1 LHCPWRIVCA
11 VALLLISLSAD
22 AQAPRAPAQA
32 PSPSAPRPQ
41 APRVQTQAIEIRA
54 QTVEAFD
61 PRDTSLAQ
69 FGTLRFRGG
78 LVLTSSSREFG
89 GISAI
94 RMLDGGGRFI
104 ALTDKGN
111 WLRARIVLRDGR
123 PIAIADAEVAPIL
136 GPDGRPVASRRN
148 WYDTEALADDG
159 GTLYVG
165 IERAHEILRFDYG
178 RDGLRA
184 RGQPVGVPPGVKSLP
199 GNRGIECLVVPPK
212 GQPLAGTLIAISERG
227 LDPAGNILGFLIGPQ
242 PGTFT
247 VKRNDEFDISD
258 CALMPRG
265 DLLILERRFS
275 WTRGLAIRIRRV
287 PLSRVAPRA
296 VLDGAEI
303 IFADMGYQID
313 NFEGMAVHRAADG
326 ALVLTLISDDNFSP
340 LQRTLL
346 LQFTMVGE

>member
-1 LHCPWRIVCA
+1 
-11 VALLLISLSAD
+11 
-22 AQAPRAPAQA
+22 
-32 PSPSAPRPQ
+32 
-41 APRVQTQAIEIRA
+41 
-54 QTVEAFD
+54 
-61 PRDTSLAQ
+61 
-69 FGTLRFRGG
+69 
-78 LVLTSSSREFG
+78 
-89 GISAI
+89 
-94 RMLDGGGRFI
+94 MLDAGGRFI

-111 WLRARIVLRDGR
+111 WLRARIVMRDGR
-123 PIAIADAEVAPIL
+123 PIAIADAEMAPIL

-184 RGQPVGVPPGVKSLP
+184 RGQPVGVPPAMKSLP
-199 GNRGIECLVVPPK
+199 ANRGIECLVAPPK

-242 PGTFT
+242 AGTFT
-247 VKRNDEFDISD
+247 VKRSDEFDISD
-258 CALMPRG
+258 CALTPRG
-265 DLLILERRFS
+265 DLLLLERRFS

-287 PLSRVAPRA
+287 PLSRIAPRA
-296 VLDGAEI
+296 VLDGPDVI
-303 IFADMGYQID
+303 VADMGYQID

>member
-1 LHCPWRIVCA
+1 MPRKRIAFGLAA
-11 VALLLISLSAD
+11 VLLLVSLSAD

-32 PSPSAPRPQ
+32 P
-41 APRVQTQAIEIRA
+41 RVQSQMIEIAAQAI
-54 QTVEAFD
+54 EAFD
-61 PRDTSLAQ
+61 PRDTSLTQ
-69 FGTLRFRGG
+69 FGALRFRGG
-78 LVLTSSSREFG
+78 LVLTSPHREFG
-89 GISAI
+89 GLSAI
-94 RMLDGGGRFI
+94 RMLDATGRFI
-104 ALTDKGN
+104 AITDKGN
-111 WLRARIVLRDGR
+111 WLRARIVSRDGR
-123 PIAIADAEVAPIL
+123 PVTIADAEIAPVL
-136 GPDGRPVASRRN
+136 GPDGRPVANRRN

-165 IERAHEILRFDYG
+165 IERSHEILRFDYG

-184 RGQPVGVPPGVKSLP
+184 RGQPVGIPPGVKSLP
-199 GNRGIECLVVPPK
+199 ANRGIECLVAPPK

-227 LDPAGNILGFLIGPQ
+227 LDPAGNILGFLIGSQ

-258 CALMPRG
+258 CALTPRG
-265 DLLILERRFS
+265 DLLLLERRFS

-287 PLSRVAPRA
+287 PLARVAPRA
-296 VLDGAEI
+296 MLDGAEI

-326 ALVLTLISDDNFSP
+326 TLVLTLISDDNFSP

-346 LQFTMVGE
+346 LQFTMLGE

>member
-1 LHCPWRIVCA
+1 
-11 VALLLISLSAD
+11 
-22 AQAPRAPAQA
+22 
-32 PSPSAPRPQ
+32 
-41 APRVQTQAIEIRA
+41 
-54 QTVEAFD
+54 
-61 PRDTSLAQ
+61 
-69 FGTLRFRGG
+69 
-78 LVLTSSSREFG
+78 
-89 GISAI
+89 
-94 RMLDGGGRFI
+94 M
-104 ALTDKGN
+104 
-111 WLRARIVLRDGR
+111 RDGR
-123 PIAIADAEVAPIL
+123 PIAIADAEMAPIL

-184 RGQPVGVPPGVKSLP
+184 RGQPVGVPPAMKSLP
-199 GNRGIECLVVPPK
+199 SNRGIECLVAPPK

-242 PGTFT
+242 AGTFT
-247 VKRNDEFDISD
+247 VKRSDEFDISD
-258 CALMPRG
+258 CALTPRG
-265 DLLILERRFS
+265 DLLLLERRFS

-296 VLDGAEI
+296 VLDGPDVI
-303 IFADMGYQID
+303 VADMGYQID
-313 NFEGMAVHRAADG
+313 NFEGMSVHRAADG